1 MMPGRKEFMKLKQP
15 DPAKIA
21 IHSVQ
26 ESLEIKKVS
35 LDGTFQVGDNLY
47 SRSYILDDV
56 SYRIKEYKEQLLF
69 LEQWCKII
77 NTFECSIKIGIL
89 NRKRDLEYLK
99 KYVLY
104 HEKKDGLDS
113 SRDAYN
119 DIIWNKVVNDK
130 NGLEQVKILTVCI
143 RKDTYHEAVN
153 ALDSAESNLIKDFG
167 YLQSALVPLDGNA
180 RLKLLHN
187 IYYMDQPSEFQLDL
201 RECLLS
207 GRDWKNEFSPVEADF
222 THPDYFKINDKW
234 LKANYLVPSGY
245 PSSLSDEFYYELCNL
260 PFVSM
265 INMDYV
271 PIPKN
276 IVKKTLETKY
286 MGVESDIAKQLSKK
300 RQHND
305 FVSDISYK
313 LRKEK
318 EDIEG
323 MLDDINDND
332 QKMFWIGVT
341 ILIAADSMES
351 LKQNESMVQSIV
363 DKYSCRLMNYN
374 LRQREAF
381 NTAMPIGVRQV
392 NLLRAMFTQTAC
404 ILNPFAVQELQN
416 TESCFPPMYYGIN
429 RISKNAILE
438 NRKNLINGN
447 GFVFG
452 VPGGGK
458 SFTGSKLEMGSVFLN
473 TTDDIIVVDPTLEYF
488 DVADSFGGE
497 KLKLSLDTTMY
508 FNPLDVN
515 IEELKRDTETV
526 ISDKSQLIQGIC
538 EQVMEGRMHAGHAT
552 IVDRSVRH
560 MYRRI
565 AADEDGVNIPIM
577 SDLYQEIE
585 KQPEDEKGELL
596 LALELF
602 VDGSYNI
609 FNHPTNVDM
618 KNRLT
623 VYGMCDLQGNTK
635 LSGVSM
641 LIILENI
648 KSIINKNAA
657 RGIAT
662 WLYIDEI
669 HILLKSPY
677 SRDYLITLFKLVRKL
692 GGICTGITQNVCDL
706 IKDDDTSTL
715 ISNCEYTM
723 FLKQAAPDAAL
734 LLKTFT
740 GMNREHINYVSN
752 AVPGTGLIRF
762 GGTII
767 PMDNRIDKGNPIYD
781 VFNTNLHEKA
791 AQTKARMAK
800 EKAMEGIGG

>member
-15 DPAKIA
+15 DSAKESMK
-21 IHSVQ
+21 SVQ
-26 ESLEIKKVS
+26 ESFEIRKVA

-47 SRSYILDDV
+47 SRSYVLDDV

-77 NTFECSIKIGIL
+77 NTFECTIKIAVF
-89 NRKRDLEYLK
+89 NRKRDVEYLR

-104 HEKKDGLDS
+104 HKKQDGLDG

-119 DIIWNKVVNDK
+119 DIIWNKVVTDK
-130 NGLEQVKILTVCI
+130 NGLEQVKVLTVCV
-143 RKDTYHEAVN
+143 RKDTYREAVS
-153 ALDSAESNLIKDFG
+153 ALDSVESNLVKDFG

-180 RLKLLHN
+180 RLKLLHG
-187 IYYMDQPSEFQLDL
+187 IYHMDEPSEFHIDL

-207 GRDWKNEFSPVEADF
+207 ARDWRNEFSPVSADF
-222 THPDYFKINDKW
+222 THPDYFRIDDKY
-234 LKANYLVPSGY
+234 LKADYLVPSGY
-245 PSSLSDEFYYELCNL
+245 PSSLSDEFYHELCNL
-260 PFVSM
+260 SFVSM
-265 INMDYV
+265 VNVDYV
-271 PIPKN
+271 PIQKN
-276 IVKKTLETKY
+276 IVKRTLETKY

-300 RQHND
+300 RQNND
-305 FVSDISYK
+305 FVSDVSYK

-318 EDIEG
+318 EDIES

-341 ILIAADSMES
+341 ILIAADSMED
-351 LKQNESMVQSIV
+351 LKQNESMVHSIV
-363 DKYSCRLMNYN
+363 DKYSCRLLNYN

-381 NTAMPIGVRQV
+381 NTALPIGVRQV

-404 ILNPFAVQELQN
+404 ILNPFSVQELQN
-416 TESCFPPMYYGIN
+416 TESRFPPMYYGVN

-473 TTDDIIVVDPTLEYF
+473 TMDDIIVVDPTLEYF
-488 DVADSFGGE
+488 DVADAFGGE

-508 FNPLDVN
+508 FNPLDVEW
-515 IEELKRDTETV
+515 EELKSDTETV
-526 ISDKSQLIQGIC
+526 ISEKSQLIQGIC

-552 IVDRSVRH
+552 IVDRAVRH
-560 MYRRI
+560 LYRRL
-565 AADEDGVNIPIM
+565 AGCDGMPDMPLM
-577 SDLYQEIE
+577 SDLYDEINS
-585 KQPEDEKGELL
+585 QPEEEKGELL

-618 KNRLT
+618 KNRLS
-623 VYGMCDLQGNTK
+623 VYGMRDLQGNAK

-648 KSIINKNAA
+648 KSIINRNSAK
-657 RGIAT
+657 GTAT

-677 SRDYLITLFKLVRKL
+677 SRDYLITLFKLVRKQ

-706 IKDDDTSTL
+706 LKDDDTSTL
-715 ISNCEYTM
+715 ISNSEYTM

-752 AVPGTGLIRF
+752 AVPGTGLVRF
-762 GGTII
+762 GGAII

-791 AQTKARMAK
+791 AQAKAK
-800 EKAMEGIGG
+800 EAKQKAMEGMDA